1 MPPPVLTPIQR
12 TMEEEALSTPHA
24 TGYRMRWEPVLAFL
38 VAGGISYALPESLSV
53 GPRWLLLATVLILLV
68 PTILAHRS
76 GRHSLNH
83 LFGIL
88 ANAVITVSLCG
99 SLALLVAALPAH
111 KEAPTTLLISAFL
124 LWWANILIFSLWYWR
139 LDGGGPIIRQK
150 NAPYGSRGFLFPQ
163 LQIESGERKAM
174 GADKWTP
181 GFVDYLFV
189 AFNTSTAFS
198 PTDTLVLARWAK
210 LLMMAQAMIS
220 LLVLVLL
227 VARGI
232 NIL

>member
-1 MPPPVLTPIQR
+1 MG
-12 TMEEEALSTPHA
+12 A
-24 TGYRMRWEPVLAFL
+24 L
-38 VAGGISYALPESLSV
+38 VAACGISWALPESLSV
-53 GPRWLLLATVLILLV
+53 GPRWLLLVLVGLLLI
-68 PTILAHRS
+68 PTIQAHRA
-76 GRHSLNH
+76 GHHSLNH

-88 ANAVITVSLCG
+88 CNAVITASLCG
-99 SLALLVAALPAH
+99 SLALLVITLPAH

-124 LWWANILIFSLWYWR
+124 LWCANILVFALWYWR
-139 LDGGGPIIRQK
+139 LDGGGPSVRIKRT
-150 NAPYGSRGFLFPQ
+150 PYGSRAFLFPQ

-174 GADKWTP
+174 GAEHWCP
-181 GFVDYLFV
+181 GFVDYLFL

-210 LLMMAQAMIS
+210 ALMMAQALIS

-232 NIL
+232 NVL